1 MTRDRTGSRDE
12 PAGPRDT
19 RRHNLSL
26 VLRDALERAPASRA
40 NLADGTGLTKAT
52 VSSLVGELLR
62 TGLLVESRI
71 DDSGRVGRPGRL
83 LEPNGDGVVGI
94 GLEINVDYLA
104 VSVLD
109 LLGRV
114 RHRRVV
120 PRDNRGAGTRRVVQA
135 VGRLGRQALAACES
149 DGLLPG
155 GVVVAVPGLVDV
167 RTGDL
172 IDAPNLGWGRLPF
185 AEMVSAA
192 LDRPDLWVGV
202 DNEANL
208 GALGELWQGRGRE
221 WGDFFHIS
229 GEIGVGGALVLA
241 GQLMRGSGGLAG
253 ELGHVQV
260 DPAGPPCPCGG
271 RGCLERLIGQEA
283 LLAAAGIDAE
293 LATSNGGAGD
303 GGVATLLSRASA
315 GDPRTVGALV
325 AAGTTLGR
333 ACATVVNLLNPA
345 TIVLGGIYA
354 PLAPW
359 ILPPLEQA
367 LQQGGHVARA
377 GAVRLAVSELGPD
390 AAVRGAAS
398 CVLRRI
404 LADPY
409 LVPQRPLPGST
420 AGSTDSTAAGGT
432 DSTGTDS
439 TGTAPALAPA

>member
-1 MTRDRTGSRDE
+1 MSRAPTGPRDE

-62 TGLLVESRI
+62 TGLLVEGGT

-83 LEPNGDGVVGI
+83 LGPNGDGVVGI

-104 VSVLD
+104 VAVLD

-120 PRDNRGAGTRRVVQA
+120 RRDNRGTEARRVVQA
-135 VGRLGRQALAACES
+135 VARLGRSALTSSTSE
-149 DGLLPG
+149 GLLPG

-172 IDAPNLGWGRLPF
+172 LDAPNLGWGRLPL
-185 AEMVSAA
+185 AAMVSEG
-192 LDRPDLWVGV
+192 LDESGLWVGV

-229 GEIGVGGALVLA
+229 GEIGVGAALVLG
-241 GQLMRGSGGLAG
+241 GQLMRGADGLAG

-260 DPAGPPCPCGG
+260 DPAGPACPCGG
-271 RGCLERLIGQEA
+271 HGCLERLIGQEA
-283 LLAAAGIDAE
+283 LLSAAGIDAE
-293 LATSNGGAGD
+293 LATSNGGARD
-303 GGVATLLSRASA
+303 GGVAVLLSRAAA
-315 GDPRTVGALV
+315 GDPRTVGVLA
-325 AAGTTLGR
+325 AAGATLGR

-367 LQQGGHVARA
+367 LGEGGHVARR
-377 GAVRLAVSELGPD
+377 GAVHLAVSELGPD

-398 CVLRRI
+398 SVLRRI

-409 LVPQRPLPGST
+409 LVPLRSPGAADPTARPAPVGS
-420 AGSTDSTAAGGT
+420 DLV
-432 DSTGTDS
+432 
-439 TGTAPALAPA
+439 PV